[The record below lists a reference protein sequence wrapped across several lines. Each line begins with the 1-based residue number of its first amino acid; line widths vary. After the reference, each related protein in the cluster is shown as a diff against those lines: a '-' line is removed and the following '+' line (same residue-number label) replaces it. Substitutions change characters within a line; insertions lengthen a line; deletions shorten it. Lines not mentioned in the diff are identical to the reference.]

1 METKI
6 ITKKIFKLW
15 REVHSLRKQK
25 KPTLLIVSFEVF
37 SKISTSL
44 TDVKVNNNYMSGF
57 YNNIEIRA
65 DKLCSDNVIIKRKLY
80 TEEK

>member
-1 METKI
+1 MTVIEHLSETIKQFEKD
-6 ITKKIFKLW
+6 TK
-15 REVHSLRKQK
+15 K